1 MKQHMLTHKIR
12 DMPQH
17 VFRNST
23 QSPTSDS
30 NNSLSASGF
39 QIHQPSTESQSQSQP
54 AEITTNDDT
63 LNADRQ
69 LKQTSEEKDNDFE
82 MNTSDAMAT
91 ATAAVAAA
99 AAVTSVDQSIP
110 TYLSSDDSGS
120 MSSPIQAKNGVND
133 LTEIRTVDEEIKS
146 STFALSVANI
156 LRQQSNTP
164 TKNQTHIQSN
174 NETSQ
179 KPRAKDSK
187 RDYCKLCNKHFGSSS
202 ALETHI
208 RSHTGDKPFL
218 CSICEK
224 GFSTKGNLK
233 VSFAKHLQMS
243 NWQICCTISLK
254 LKTNR
259 RSGTNE
265 II

>member
-39 QIHQPSTESQSQSQP
+39 QIHQQSTESQSQSQP

-82 MNTSDAMAT
+82 MNTSDAT
-91 ATAAVAAA
+91 A

-133 LTEIRTVDEEIKS
+133 LTEIRTGDEEIKS

-164 TKNQTHIQSN
+164 TKNPTHIQSN

-233 VSFAKHLQMS
+233 VSFAKRLQIPS
-243 NWQICCTISLK
+243 WQICCTISLK
-254 LKTNR
+254 LKTIR
-259 RSGTNE
+259 RCGT
-265 II
+265 